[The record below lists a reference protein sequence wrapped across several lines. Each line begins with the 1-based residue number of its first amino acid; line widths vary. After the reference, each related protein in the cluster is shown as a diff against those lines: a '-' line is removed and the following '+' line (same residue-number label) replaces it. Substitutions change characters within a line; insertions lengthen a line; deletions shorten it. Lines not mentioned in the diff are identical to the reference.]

1 MAIHGSLLTMPL
13 SDLLTW
19 LQTTSRSG
27 MLTVTRDGNEWTLT
41 IEEGRV
47 AGYSGP
53 ELRDNLGH
61 IVVTSGLVSEDNLRV
76 AYQHQRDLGGS
87 LRKALLSRHL
97 ISESGLDDV
106 LLEMATEAIYDLFLD
121 LPGEFV
127 YSEQAAQA
135 VDLDLD
141 DDDADTL
148 PLSLS
153 INHLLME
160 GVRRQD
166 EWEHIRQRFPDDNIQ
181 ALVIEEKVLTLPD
194 LGVRE
199 RRILAALSEG
209 QSVSDICFELRTPVP
224 SVLRVMADLLDKG
237 AVIIV
242 RDDDLPTC
250 KEAQG
255 KVPELL
261 AQAEIM
267 SEAMQFDEAVALLDV
282 AVRMEPADESIRQLL
297 GEATARQLADL
308 YQNMPPIR
316 IPIIS
321 DKERL
326 RSMPLKPDERYL
338 LDRFGPSMDIG
349 GLIMLS
355 PMSERETLK
364 TLKRLLHAGVIQLS

>member
-1 MAIHGSLLTMPL
+1 MPL

-242 RDDDLPTC
+242 RDDDLPTG